1 MIIEGHFLA
10 SILVYAFR
18 AAFETKYEGKKGGC
32 PLVSRDPS
40 LKSLRNSFN
49 TSSIVSS
56 ARLSTFPRIPLTVS
70 LGIFCTKDEKE
81 HDDATLNWINQD

>member
-1 MIIEGHFLA
+1 MIIDGYFLA
-10 SILVYAFR
+10 NILVNAFR
-18 AAFETKYEGKKGGC
+18 AAFETKYADKKEGQ

-56 ARLSTFPRIPLTVS
+56 VRLSTFPRIPLTLS
-70 LGIFCTKDEKE
+70 LGMFCIKDEKG
-81 HDDATLNWINQD
+81 HDDATLN